1 MGIDKIK
8 TAQELDIRWP
18 ELKCP
23 YSPTGNHYFIARSNI
38 SRGSIWVCKH
48 CSATKWLPLSWVEC
62 SSLSMDMM
70 KYGILKAYWMCLDR
84 RPRLREL
91 LVKLQ
96 DIRVLRERLPNQRL
110 LKVIVEIVADH
121 TLEYRK
127 ELEDEGMVLRRR
139 EVPLEVY
146 PDII

>member
-1 MGIDKIK
+1 MGIDKYK

-18 ELKCP
+18 EPECS
-23 YSPTGNHYFIARSNI
+23 YSPTGSHHFVAQSNI

-70 KYGILKAYWMCLDR
+70 KYGIQEAYWICLDR

-110 LKVIVEIVADH
+110 LEVIVGIVADH
-121 TLEYRK
+121 TLEYRD
-127 ELEDEGMVLRRR
+127 ELEDEGITLGRRKM
-139 EVPLEVY
+139 PIDTY
-146 PDII
+146 PD

>member
-18 ELKCP
+18 ESACW
-23 YSPTGNHYFIARSNI
+23 YSPEGSHYFVAQSSM
-38 SRGSIWVCKH
+38 SRGVILVCKH
-48 CSATKWLPLSWVEC
+48 CSATKWLPLSWIDC

-70 KYGILKAYWMCLDR
+70 RYGIQEAYWMWLDR

-96 DIRVLRERLPNQRL
+96 DIGMLREKLPNQRL
-110 LKVIVEIVADH
+110 LEVIVGIVADH
-121 TLEYRK
+121 NLEYRD
-127 ELEDEGMVLRRR
+127 ELENEGIVFKRKKM
-139 EVPLEVY
+139 PIDTY
-146 PDII
+146 PD